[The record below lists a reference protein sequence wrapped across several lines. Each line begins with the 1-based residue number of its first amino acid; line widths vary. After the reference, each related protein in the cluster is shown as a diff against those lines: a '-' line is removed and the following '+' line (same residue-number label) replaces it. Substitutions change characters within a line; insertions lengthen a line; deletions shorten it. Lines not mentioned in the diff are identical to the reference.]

1 MALLRAGF
9 FRELRHGDSDGP
21 PLREAI
27 DIDQGHDDETIGAYL
42 RAGNTLAATAMPVD
56 DILDATKTNIA
67 GLTLMTDGT
76 WLWPSDLAYFVE
88 TYGVAV
94 PPELRNHIVAHLGDP
109 TKLSPEELAALE
121 NELFD

>member
-21 PLREAI
+21 SLREAR
-27 DIDQGHDDETIGAYL
+27 DTGQGGDDETIGAYL
-42 RAGNTLAATAMPVD
+42 RAGNILAATAMPVD

-67 GLTLMTDGT
+67 DLTLMTDGT
-76 WLWPSDLAYFVE
+76 WLWPSDLPYYVE

-94 PPELRNHIVAHLGDP
+94 PAGLQDHIVAHLGNP
-109 TKLSPEELAALE
+109 PKLSARELAALE